1 MKKGIQIGLSM
12 LLLMAGSLLTSA
24 SYFPIEGGLKVG
36 DTAPDFALKSVSGK
50 TISLKDLKNAQGYIV
65 AFTCNTCPYA
75 QMYEDRLI
83 ELHKKMA
90 PLGWPVVAINAN
102 DPSVTPGD
110 SFVKMKERSD
120 EKKYPFEYLFDEG
133 QKVFPVYGAVRTP
146 HIFLLD
152 KDLKVRYIGA
162 IDDNAEDPTSIT
174 NRYVE
179 NAIDAINKG
188 KDPNPNFTKAIG
200 CTIKVKK

>member
-1 MKKGIQIGLSM
+1 MKNTIRWVISLVFLSISM
-12 LLLMAGSLLTSA
+12 TALWSQQNT
-24 SYFPIEGGLKVG
+24 GGLKVG
-36 DTAPDFALKSVSGK
+36 DTAPDFSLKSVSGK
-50 TISLKDLKNAQGYIV
+50 TITLKELKNVKGYIV

-83 ELHKKMA
+83 QLHKQLS
-90 PLGWPVVAINAN
+90 PVGWPVIAINAN
-102 DPSVTPGD
+102 DPTVTPGD
-110 SFVKMKERSD
+110 SFAKMKERSD
-120 EKKYPFEYLFDEG
+120 EKKYPFEYLIDEG

-152 KDLKVRYIGA
+152 KDFKVRYIGA

-179 NAIDAINKG
+179 NAIQAIEKG
-188 KDPNPNFTKAIG
+188 KDPDPNFTKAIG

>member
-1 MKKGIQIGLSM
+1 
-12 LLLMAGSLLTSA
+12 
-24 SYFPIEGGLKVG
+24 
-36 DTAPDFALKSVSGK
+36 
-50 TISLKDLKNAQGYIV
+50 
-65 AFTCNTCPYA
+65 
-75 QMYEDRLI
+75 
-83 ELHKKMA
+83 
-90 PLGWPVVAINAN
+90 
-102 DPSVTPGD
+102 
-110 SFVKMKERSD
+110 MKERSD

-162 IDDNAEDPTSIT
+162 VDDNAEDPTSIT

-200 CTIKVKK
+200 CTIKAKK

>member
-1 MKKGIQIGLSM
+1 MKKGIQIGL
-12 LLLMAGSLLTSA
+12 LAIGLMAIMTSA
-24 SYFPIEGGLKVG
+24 RYLSTEGGLKVG
-36 DTAPDFALKSVSGK
+36 DTAPDFSLKSVSGK
-50 TISLKDLKNAQGYIV
+50 TISLKDFKNMQGYIV

-102 DPSVTPGD
+102 DPAVTPGD

-133 QKVFPVYGAVRTP
+133 QKVFPVYGALRTP

-152 KDLKVRYIGA
+152 KDFKVRYIGA
-162 IDDNAEDPTSIT
+162 VDDNAEDPTSIT

-200 CTIKVKK
+200 CTIKAKK

>member
-1 MKKGIQIGLSM
+1 MKKGIQIGL
-12 LLLMAGSLLTSA
+12 LIIGLMTVLTSA
-24 SYFPIEGGLKVG
+24 RYLPTEGGLKVG
-36 DTAPDFALKSVSGK
+36 DTAPDFSLKSVSGK
-50 TISLKDLKNAQGYIV
+50 TVSLKDFKNAQGYIV

-83 ELHKKMA
+83 ELHKKMS

-162 IDDNAEDPTSIT
+162 VDDNAEDPTSIT